1 MYESAKL
8 YIAVHPD
15 QHYADANHLEKI
27 DLSST
32 GEEIVEQFNQLFPR
46 SGQPL
51 AVLKM
56 FYVRISDPEPVAWR
70 GNFVRGCARFTI

>member
-32 GEEIVEQFNQLFPR
+32 GEEIVEIKCFL
-46 SGQPL
+46 GQDSP
-51 AVLKM
+51 
-56 FYVRISDPEPVAWR
+56 
-70 GNFVRGCARFTI
+70 